1 MTPPFE
7 AHLTRDEGW
16 WSVQVTG
23 LPSNVIAYTQG
34 RNLTEARDM
43 AQDLVAT
50 VLDVPLDSVEIR
62 LVFPDTINAML
73 RNVEDARTKRELSA
87 AAEQE
92 TLRKAALELREQ
104 GLTVRDAG
112 ALLGLSGQRISQL
125 TGKHHRAA

>member
-1 MTPPFE
+1 MTPAFE

-16 WSVQVTG
+16 WSVQVRG

-34 RNLTEARDM
+34 RNLTEAREM
-43 AQDLVAT
+43 ARDLVAT
-50 VLDVPLDSVEIR
+50 VLDVPMDSVEVR

-73 RNVEDARTKRELSA
+73 RNVEDARTQRELSA
-87 AAEQE
+87 AAEQA
-92 TLRKAALELREQ
+92 TLRKAALELLEQ